1 MSAIQFPFP
10 LLGSTNCTFDTMVVH
25 ETLWPQFCQL
35 HPRKDSKMSKRL
47 MTKVEELMSSDNS
60 RGLGNISAQKKH
72 IQNNDSDNKTSWEI
86 F

>member
-1 MSAIQFPFP
+1 
-10 LLGSTNCTFDTMVVH
+10 
-25 ETLWPQFCQL
+25 
-35 HPRKDSKMSKRL
+35 

>member
-1 MSAIQFPFP
+1 
-10 LLGSTNCTFDTMVVH
+10 
-25 ETLWPQFCQL
+25 
-35 HPRKDSKMSKRL
+35 

-60 RGLGNISAQKKH
+60 RGLENISAQKKH